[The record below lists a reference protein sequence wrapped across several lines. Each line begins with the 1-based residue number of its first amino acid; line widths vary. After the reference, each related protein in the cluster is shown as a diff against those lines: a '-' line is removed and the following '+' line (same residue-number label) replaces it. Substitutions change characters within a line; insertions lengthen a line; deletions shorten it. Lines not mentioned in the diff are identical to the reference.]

1 MTFDD
6 LKREFEEYLIGP
18 SVYQIVHELSNK
30 IARKYRETIYNDG
43 LSWDSQSID
52 DLCQE
57 VVLNQL
63 LAQKQIHYIFD
74 NATSTESVR
83 KLLTSQIKRALAARR
98 KATPIDRLLRRISDL
113 AKAGQIELV
122 EGGVPFYRA
131 AQTQSAYVPLDAT
144 QMNAC
149 VRELSQIPRLDSRL
163 DTGRETMIYT
173 PERLRTLLS
182 KLFET
187 VPALTE
193 KEIREIF
200 EVLLTPW
207 TPASLV
213 PVEKES
219 ISSDYVA
226 EDSVE
231 EEQMIAAARTLA
243 HNLTHEE
250 RIILIL
256 KSQKIADA
264 NVAKAVGVSRPTVAD
279 MKAAVLARVGRELIL
294 DLSEDRHERA
304 MQYLL
309 EECNFLTQDAN
320 S

>member
-6 LKREFEEYLIGP
+6 LKQEFDEHLIGP
-18 SVYQIVHELSNK
+18 SMYQIVHELSNK
-30 IARKYRETIYNDG
+30 IARKYHETIYNGG

-74 NATSTESVR
+74 NATSIESVR
-83 KLLTSQIKRALAARR
+83 KLLTSQIKRALVARR

-113 AKAGQIELV
+113 AKTGQIELV
-122 EGGVPFYRA
+122 EGGIPFYRA
-131 AQTQSAYVPLDAT
+131 AETQSRYIPLNAS

-173 PERLRTLLS
+173 PERLKILLNR
-182 KLFET
+182 LFET
-187 VPALTE
+187 VPAVSA
-193 KEIREIF
+193 KEIREIL

-207 TPASLV
+207 TPASLI

-226 EDSVE
+226 EDSIE

-243 HNLTHEE
+243 NSLTHKE

-256 KSQKIADA
+256 KSQKIADSV
-264 NVAKAVGVSRPTVAD
+264 VATAVGLSRPTVAD

-309 EECNFLTQDAN
+309 EECNFLTQDSN

>member
-6 LKREFEEYLIGP
+6 LKSEFDDYLIGP
-18 SVYQIVHELSNK
+18 LIYGIVQELSRR
-30 IARKYRETIYNDG
+30 IAHKYPEAIYNGG
-43 LSWDSQSID
+43 LSWDPQSID
-52 DLCQE
+52 DLSQE

-63 LAQKQIHYIFD
+63 LGQKQIHYIFD
-74 NATSTESVR
+74 NAISTESVR
-83 KLLTSQIKRALAARR
+83 RLLTSQIKRALAARR
-98 KATPIDRLLRRISDL
+98 KATPIDRLLRRIADL
-113 AKAGQIELV
+113 AKSGYIELV
-122 EGGVPFYRA
+122 DGGVPFYRA
-131 AQTQSAYVPLDAT
+131 AETQSAHLHLDAT
-144 QMNAC
+144 QINAC
-149 VRELSQIPRLDSRL
+149 VRELSEVPRLESRL

-173 PERLRTLLS
+173 PERLKTLLS
-182 KLFET
+182 RLFET
-187 VPALTE
+187 VPAVAE
-193 KEIREIF
+193 KELREIL

-231 EEQMIAAARTLA
+231 EEQVIAAARTLA
-243 HNLTHEE
+243 HSLTHEE
-250 RIILIL
+250 RIILIM

-264 NVAKAVGVSRPTVAD
+264 AVAKAVGVSRPTVAD